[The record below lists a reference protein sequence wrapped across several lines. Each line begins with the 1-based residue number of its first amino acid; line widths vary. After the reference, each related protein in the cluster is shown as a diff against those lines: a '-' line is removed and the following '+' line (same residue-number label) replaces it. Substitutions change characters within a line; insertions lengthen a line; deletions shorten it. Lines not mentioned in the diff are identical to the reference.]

1 MHNYAKVL
9 TKRNLVVDT
18 LRENRKAARDS
29 PFFHMPNNVT
39 LLHFRFSSEVK
50 TKKKH
55 SHKVLPSSV
64 YFNRDTRILYAGLAW
79 PGC

>member
-18 LRENRKAARDS
+18 LHENGKAARDS

-39 LLHFRFSSEVK
+39 LLHFRFSSKVK

-55 SHKVLPSSV
+55 SRKVLPSSV